1 MKVLML
7 NGSPRKGS
15 NTGAALE
22 EMAGVLAA
30 ENIECE
36 TVQVGQL
43 PIVGCRACGACGRT
57 GKCAVDDIV
66 NDIAARLRDA
76 DGLVLASPVYY
87 AGPNSSLT
95 ALCDRLFFSAGFDM
109 TMKVGA
115 AVVCA
120 RRGGTT
126 AAFDRLNKYFTI
138 SGMPVVSGYY
148 WNNVHGAAPGE
159 SLQDAEGMWNVRCL
173 AGNMAFL
180 MKSIAMGKAAMGLPE
195 RWPAERTNFIR

>member
-1 MKVLML
+1 M
-7 NGSPRKGS
+7 
-15 NTGAALE
+15 
-22 EMAGVLAA
+22 
-30 ENIECE
+30 
-36 TVQVGQL
+36 QF
-43 PIVGCRACGACGRT
+43 
-57 GKCAVDDIV
+57 

-87 AGPNSSLT
+87 AGPNSTLT

-115 AVVCA
+115 ALACA

-148 WNNVHGAAPGE
+148 WNNLHGGAPGE
-159 SLQDAEGMWNVRCL
+159 ALQDREGMWNARCL
-173 AGNMAFL
+173 ARNMAFL
-180 MKSIAMGKAAMGLPE
+180 MKSIALGRETTGLPE
-195 RWPAERTNFIR
+195 REPAERTNFIR